1 MAGVELEMPDILS
14 LRYALRWAAQV
25 GLYLSIVLH
34 KTWYFLFF
42 HDLSASFKIV
52 CHDYA
57 LLTHNLDS
65 KE

>member
-42 HDLSASFKIV
+42 HDLDCLK
-52 CHDYA
+52 
-57 LLTHNLDS
+57 
-65 KE
+65 